1 MKNGGYSL
9 GHSFGIHAKDFC
21 LQQALA
27 VHLLRLSGHV
37 GQQGVHCLVPGRT
50 ETSISYRKESLVFIL
65 TQFLMVELSM
75 RCLIN

>member
-50 ETSISYRKESLVFIL
+50 ETSIS
-65 TQFLMVELSM
+65 
-75 RCLIN
+75 